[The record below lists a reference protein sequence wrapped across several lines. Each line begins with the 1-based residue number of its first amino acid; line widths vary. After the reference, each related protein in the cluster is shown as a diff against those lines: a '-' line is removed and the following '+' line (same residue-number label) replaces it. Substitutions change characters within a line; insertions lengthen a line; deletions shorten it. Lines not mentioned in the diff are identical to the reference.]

1 MPSPTPRN
9 PAQAV
14 LPDDRFAPYTVPQ
27 VEAAA
32 LALQTTRWNFVLI
45 KKIQSHQAVNQFNSM
60 NRYLREQVLKE
71 AHAALVAAQAP
82 VWPTADSEPR
92 EPGIAET
99 GAPSK
104 TEQVE
109 FWERQMEKMVDWFN
123 PPDEDAACESI
134 CMDAVERAYKFVQV
148 QPCQCPEG
156 FSEDDEFDAC
166 GRCQVLGRVR
176 DKAVSR

>member
-45 KKIQSHQAVNQFNSM
+45 KKIQSHQAINQFNSM

-82 VWPTADSEPR
+82 VWPAADPEVPAGGR
-92 EPGIAET
+92 DDAAE
-99 GAPSK
+99 
-104 TEQVE
+104 VDD
-109 FWERQMEKMVDWFN
+109 FWSRKMEVLIDWFN

-134 CMDAVERAYKFVQV
+134 VLDAIERAYKFAES
-148 QPCQCPEG
+148 QPCQCVGGE
-156 FSEDDEFDAC
+156 EENHAVIVC
-166 GRCQVLGRVR
+166 RRCIVLGRIR
-176 DKAVSR
+176 DKAVQR